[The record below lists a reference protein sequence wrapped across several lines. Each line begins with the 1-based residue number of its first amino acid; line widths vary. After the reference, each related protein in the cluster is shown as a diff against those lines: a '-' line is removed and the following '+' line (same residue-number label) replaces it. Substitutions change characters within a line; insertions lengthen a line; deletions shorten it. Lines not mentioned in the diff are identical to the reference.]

1 MSSKDAFMPYELSRF
16 VWPVSKKGYSW
27 LNAENGDVYLRDWGY
42 YSDHT
47 HYLPLEVSGLYR
59 AFAETHMTYVGV
71 WSFVQ
76 RYGLLGGFAHHMA
89 YDEPF
94 KIWLREILRMRQ
106 AVLLWDAATARDMA
120 TLKRYIK
127 WDGAN
132 AVWYRHPVS
141 RIPKFAR
148 DMPELFET
156 LISRKGS
163 ETYWEDPFQSLTP
176 GDLIKPA
183 LFYVQNEVNAS
194 LERTVVPSLLW
205 DPNHLAMK
213 LRLSPGT
220 LLGCL
225 WLQFADSI
233 DNNTLYRECLHCGTP
248 FAVGPGT
255 ARMTKLFCSNACRSK
270 NYRERQAKA
279 QRLHAE
285 GRALGDI
292 ARELDTDVDTVRAW
306 IEKGQ

>member
-1 MSSKDAFMPYELSRF
+1 
-16 VWPVSKKGYSW
+16 
-27 LNAENGDVYLRDWGY
+27 
-42 YSDHT
+42 
-47 HYLPLEVSGLYR
+47 
-59 AFAETHMTYVGV
+59 
-71 WSFVQ
+71 
-76 RYGLLGGFAHHMA
+76 MA
-89 YDEPF
+89 YDEPY
-94 KIWLREILRMRQ
+94 KMWLREIFRMRQ

-127 WDGAN
+127 WDGTN

-141 RIPKFAR
+141 RIPSVAWG
-148 DMPELFET
+148 MPELFKT

-163 ETYWEDPFQSLTP
+163 ETYWKDPFQSLTP
-176 GDLIKPA
+176 GDVIKPA

-194 LERTVVPSLLW
+194 LKRTVVPSLLW
-205 DPNHLAMK
+205 DPNYLAMS
-213 LRLSPGT
+213 LHLTPGT

-225 WLQFADSI
+225 WLQFAAGI
-233 DNNTLYRECLHCGTP
+233 NNNTLYRECLQCGTP

-292 ARELDTDVDTVRAW
+292 ASELDTDVDTVRAW

>member
-1 MSSKDAFMPYELSRF
+1 MSYELPRVEWS
-16 VWPVSKKGYSW
+16 VSKNGYDW
-27 LNAENGDVYLRDWGY
+27 VIDEDGDWYLRDWGGY

-47 HYLPLEVSGLYR
+47 HYLPLEVPGLYR
-59 AFAETHMTYVGV
+59 AFAETRLTRKAVQ
-71 WSFVQ
+71 SFAN
-76 RYGLLGGFAHHMA
+76 RYGLLEGFAHRTA

-94 KIWLREILRMRQ
+94 KIWVREILRMRQ
-106 AVLLWDAATARDMA
+106 AVLLWGAATARDMA

-127 WDGAN
+127 WDGTN
-132 AVWYRHPVS
+132 AVWYRHPRS
-141 RIPKFAR
+141 RIPNVAL

-163 ETYWEDPFQSLTP
+163 ETYWKDTFQSLTP
-176 GDLIKPA
+176 GDVIKPA

-205 DPNHLAMK
+205 DSNHLAMK
-213 LRLSPGT
+213 LCLNPAT

-225 WLQFADSI
+225 WLQFADDI
-233 DNNTLYRECLHCGTP
+233 NNNTLYRECLQCGTP
-248 FAVGPGT
+248 FAIGPGT

-285 GRALGDI
+285 GRALRDI
-292 ARELDTDVDTVRAW
+292 ARELDTDVDTVRSW